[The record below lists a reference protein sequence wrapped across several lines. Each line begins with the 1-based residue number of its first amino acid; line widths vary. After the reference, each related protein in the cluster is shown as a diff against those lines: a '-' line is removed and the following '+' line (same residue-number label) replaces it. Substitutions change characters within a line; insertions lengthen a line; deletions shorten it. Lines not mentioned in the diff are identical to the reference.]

1 MDAPVWAG
9 TGRRGIEVVYY
20 HILIYASDVPPSPP
34 RRPSATFP
42 GSVPPRR
49 LPRARLPDDPRAVRA
64 DRHPLLRILHEL
76 RAGERTVGDLVAATG
91 LGQANLS
98 RHLQYLLGVGFVSRR
113 KAGLHV
119 WYALA
124 DRDVLKL
131 CDVMCGRLDRELA
144 ARRSAL
150 RR

>member
-1 MDAPVWAG
+1 MFRP
-9 TGRRGIEVVYY
+9 RPRG
-20 HILIYASDVPPSPP
+20 A
-34 RRPSATFP
+34 
-42 GSVPPRR
+42 RR
-49 LPRARLPDDPRAVRA
+49 LRSPGPFLPADCPVRA
-64 DRHPLLRILHEL
+64 SRMTPELFELIATRFKAFGEPARLRILHEL

>member
-1 MDAPVWAG
+1 MIRP
-9 TGRRGIEVVYY
+9 RRRR
-20 HILIYASDVPPSPP
+20 PP
-34 RRPSATFP
+34 RLRSP
-42 GSVPPRR
+42 GPF
-49 LPRARLPDDPRAVRA
+49 LPADCPVRA
-64 DRHPLLRILHEL
+64 TRMTPELFDLIAARFKAFGEPARLRILHEL
-76 RAGERTVGDLVAATG
+76 RAGERTVSDLVAATG